1 MSTILQRYPPWQVCQ
16 CEQGVYYYNEATQ
29 ESTWTKPVEVSTLV
43 STILQRYPPWQVC
56 QCEQGVYYYN
66 EATQES
72 TWTKPVE
79 VSTLEVQHQAT
90 PRLELE
96 RLEGRWKD
104 KQGNR
109 YTVSRGGT
117 TSMNVETKRPNG
129 EVRFTHGLI
138 KLESSRISWGR
149 NFELAAPAADE
160 VRWVSDRR
168 GDFVWHKI
176 SRTRN
181 IRKKKSRSRSQSQN
195 RRRRKSRSRGKRKR
209 KRRRRSEKKKYRS
222 SSNTNSCS
230 TWGGSGGM

>member
-1 MSTILQRYPPWQVCQ
+1 MSTILQRYLPWQVCRCEQGVYYYNEETKESTWTEPVEVSILCSNIVTILQRYPPWQVCQ
-16 CEQGVYYYNEATQ
+16 CEQEVYYYNEATQ
-29 ESTWTKPVEVSTLV
+29 ESTWIKPVEVST
-43 STILQRYPPWQVC
+43 
-56 QCEQGVYYYN
+56 
-66 EATQES
+66 
-72 TWTKPVE
+72 
-79 VSTLEVQHQAT
+79 
-90 PRLELE
+90 LELE

-109 YTVSRGGT
+109 YTVSRGLCFHV
-117 TSMNVETKRPNG
+117 MNVETKRPNG

-138 KLESSRISWGR
+138 KLENSRISWGR

-176 SRTRN
+176 SGTRS
-181 IRKKKSRSRSQSQN
+181 IRKKKSRSRSQS

-222 SSNTNSCS
+222 SSSTNSCS
-230 TWGGSGGM
+230 TWGGSGGVW